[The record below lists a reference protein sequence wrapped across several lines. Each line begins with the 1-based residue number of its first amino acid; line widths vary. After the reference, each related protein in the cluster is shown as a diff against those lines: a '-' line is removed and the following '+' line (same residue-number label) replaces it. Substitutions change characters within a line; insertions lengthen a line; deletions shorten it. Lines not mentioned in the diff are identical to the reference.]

1 MSKQRRSGGVMDG
14 ILDAQRQVNVL
25 ESRRVD
31 RPGPTCSRCLRA
43 LVWVDD
49 DVAPLTLAVIG
60 GDNRHAMLC
69 VGTEEAPVCKGHWSC
84 PDHCASVAERW
95 RLAADRFACGWVEY
109 RHECTR
115 CGTNLMG
122 PPDDWEHAVGGYWC
136 PGCGSVVEL
145 EMWENWLRGRGDGSE
160 KSRSYTTG

>member
-31 RPGPTCSRCLRA
+31 RPGPTCSRCLKPLVLSVHEVRIVSA
-43 LVWVDD
+43 LNMWSHPTIESV
-49 DVAPLTLAVIG
+49 
-60 GDNRHAMLC
+60 
-69 VGTEEAPVCKGHWSC
+69 WSC

-160 KSRSYTTG
+160 GSRPYATG